1 MIKGVLGINIAVH
14 DLDAAVK
21 KYEQFFGV
29 KSVPSDPKGF
39 AFPGMR
45 GARFWMNGFRLNLIT
60 TDNPDTGVGR
70 FLAKRGEGVFLVSA
84 EADDIHNDIKALE
97 EQGFNMLLKPT
108 SEGIFGAVNFM
119 HPKEMHG
126 VQFEILQPAN
136 KTAVPPTAAAPA

>member
-14 DLDAAVK
+14 DLDTAVR

-60 TDNPDTGVGR
+60 SDNPDSGVGR
-70 FLAKRGEGVFLVSA
+70 FLAKRGEGVFLVST

-97 EQGFNMLLKPT
+97 DKGFNMLLKPT

-126 VQFEILQPAN
+126 VQFEILQPARPAATSAATT
-136 KTAVPPTAAAPA
+136 TA